1 MADTG
6 ILAMLA
12 KPSKK
17 GASAK
22 SDAPPSKGGSHV
34 ASSLRDMY
42 DALKEGRDDDAETAF
57 RAAYEH
63 CSGDSEPDEDDA
75 DEDKGNDSDTLDDM

>member
-17 GASAK
+17 GAPGKPA
-22 SDAPPSKGGSHV
+22 APESKGGSPV
-34 ASSLRDMY
+34 ADSLRDMF

-63 CSGDSEPDEDDA
+63 CSGSSEPDA
-75 DEDKGNDSDTLDDM
+75 DEMGGESDYDMDD